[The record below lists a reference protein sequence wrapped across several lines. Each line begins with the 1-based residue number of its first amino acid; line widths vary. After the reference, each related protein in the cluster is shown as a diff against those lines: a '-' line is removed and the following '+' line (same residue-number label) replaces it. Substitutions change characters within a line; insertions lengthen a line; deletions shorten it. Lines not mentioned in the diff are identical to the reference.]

1 MVRVGVAD
9 DAAAGAEADDALVLL
24 CAPAPAPEED
34 EDDDVDAGADL
45 AGGVRAPG
53 RGCCCGLEDLLLL
66 PPPLLPPLLN
76 AKHPIGRRARRPLQR
91 GLASEDLVE
100 EGEVAGASL

>member
-1 MVRVGVAD
+1 MVRVGV

-24 CAPAPAPEED
+24 CAPAPEED

-91 GLASEDLVE
+91 GLASENLVE